1 MEATRAAAAGRDHR
15 LWCLPGGGCHGGC
28 VGGGRRYS
36 ALGALAG
43 GLAVL
48 LLAMGCEDGGTAA
61 GQRESLTPTGTAAP
75 SAASSSA
82 TTTAVPG
89 LTRTGAVTASFDP
102 ETGPGVFVGAFGYV
116 STGVDHVG
124 LSFRG
129 GPPPCVARYVD
140 PPVTDTVGRR
150 VAVAGSAFVR
160 IRCRQVTDIDFES
173 IGVPPQARLRL
184 GADRFRVPAAE
195 NVVEVVRTGYR
206 GSVLTLVVGLRHV
219 APMTGGM
226 IQAGGKR
233 HLEFIFGH

>member
-1 MEATRAAAAGRDHR
+1 MAG
-15 LWCLPGGGCHGGC
+15 
-28 VGGGRRYS
+28 VGRRDYS

-48 LLAMGCEDGGTAA
+48 LLAMGCGDAGTAA
-61 GQRESLTPTGTAAP
+61 SPRESLTPTGTAAP

-89 LTRTGAVTASFDP
+89 LTSTGAVTASFP
-102 ETGPGVFVGAFGYV
+102 ETRPGVFVGAFGYAG
-116 STGVDHVG
+116 TGVDHVG

-140 PPVTDTVGRR
+140 PPVTDTDGRR

-173 IGVPPQARLRL
+173 IGVPPGGIARLRL

-219 APMTGGM
+219 APMAGGM

-233 HLEFIFGH
+233 HLEFGFGH